1 MFQKVRKF
9 ATTKKQIGQN
19 RAKFR
24 LFETLS
30 HFGSPVRVALFDVTI
45 SNCCSKGIIGGIIS
59 FRDKQCIINYNQN
72 NSFADNTLAL
82 GAQKNVKQLIKD
94 GKVILSIGE
103 ISTSEQRVDIYIKM
117 TCFGKTILEQSYS
130 GLTTDFLICK

>member
-1 MFQKVRKF
+1 M
-9 ATTKKQIGQN
+9 
-19 RAKFR
+19 
-24 LFETLS
+24 
-30 HFGSPVRVALFDVTI
+30 HVALFDVTI

-59 FRDKQCIINYNQN
+59 FRDKQCIMNYNQN

-94 GKVILSIGE
+94 GKVILSVGE

-130 GLTTDFLICK
+130 WLTIKDTPTCLLIFLILCKLKTKPNGSLGRSTGRANHCEH

>member
-45 SNCCSKGIIGGIIS
+45 SNCCSKGIIGGIVS
-59 FRDKQCIINYNQN
+59 FRDKQCIMNYNQN
-72 NSFADNTLAL
+72 NYFVDNTLAL
-82 GAQKNVKQLIKD
+82 GALKNVKQLINAKD
-94 GKVILSIGE
+94 GKGDL
-103 ISTSEQRVDIYIKM
+103 IYRGDLYIQAK
-117 TCFGKTILEQSYS
+117 G
-130 GLTTDFLICK
+130 

>member
-1 MFQKVRKF
+1 M
-9 ATTKKQIGQN
+9 
-19 RAKFR
+19 
-24 LFETLS
+24 
-30 HFGSPVRVALFDVTI
+30 RVALFDVTI
-45 SNCCSKGIIGGIIS
+45 SKCCSKGIIGGIIS

-82 GAQKNVKQLIKD
+82 GTQKNVKQLIKD

-103 ISTSEQRVDIYIKM
+103 ISTSEKRVDIHIKM

-130 GLTTDFLICK
+130 GLTTNFLICK